1 MQSKGFRPP
10 KSTKKCSFAYN
21 RYNVYLTKAKNRTL
35 SLLLKHS
42 NTYSVEN
49 LGHIQNKSIIYR
61 PSIYNLLTGTV
72 SFPDQE
78 QLLEKVE
85 CC

>member
-10 KSTKKCSFAYN
+10 KSTKECSFAYN

-61 PSIYNLLTGTV
+61 PSIYNLLTATV

-85 CC
+85 YC

>member
-10 KSTKKCSFAYN
+10 KSTKECSFAYN
-21 RYNVYLTKAKNRTL
+21 RYNVYLTKAKNGTL

-61 PSIYNLLTGTV
+61 PSIYNLLTATV